1 MEELLVLDE
10 IVLNLN
16 NPKQIQLPSKFNAMS
31 VKIYFY
37 YDGLTTKIKKV
48 NFHSDIAFKDGKPMP
63 NNSQRP
69 GRSVIIHTIGANKV
83 LKFQLHKIKRD
94 I

>member
-16 NPKQIQLPSKFNAMS
+16 NPKGIQLPAKFNAMS

-48 NFHSDIAFKDGKPMP
+48 NFHSDIAFKDGKPIS
-63 NNSQRP
+63 NNSQ
-69 GRSVIIHTIGANKV
+69 
-83 LKFQLHKIKRD
+83 
-94 I
+94 